1 MARFDRV
8 LLFLLDS
15 VGVGQLPD
23 AAAYGDAG
31 AATVQHTLEYDP
43 NLTLPNLER
52 LGLFSLPGLEGFSA
66 GIRPGGRYGRCR
78 EVSKGKDSIVGH
90 WEIMGYPT
98 SRPFNTFAG
107 GFPEDLISA
116 FSKAIGREVLCNEQ
130 ASGTELLERRG
141 ADHLR
146 TGLPMVYTSV
156 DSVFQIAAH
165 EEIVPPEQLYDWCRA
180 AKRVSEEL
188 GYRIGRVIAR
198 PFTGEPGHFVRTAN
212 RHDFAASPEGPTD
225 LDRLTEAGAEIHS
238 IGKPADI
245 FPETRFTSARRTGKN
260 AEGIAAA
267 REALEAGKRGL
278 IFVNLLDYDQ
288 VWGHRRD
295 PAGYGRGL
303 KEFDEALPGILDRLG
318 DRDLLIVTADHG
330 CDPAFKG
337 TDHTRE
343 YIPFLMLGRGIIPGS
358 MGERETF
365 GDVGATVLE
374 ALGAEVPEGRR
385 SALNE

>member
-66 GIRPGGRYGRCR
+66 GIRPVGRYGRCR
-78 EVSKGKDSIVGH
+78 EISKGKDSIVGH

-98 SRPFNTFAG
+98 SRPFNTFAS

-116 FSKAIGREVLCNEQ
+116 FSKAIGRDVLCNEQ

-238 IGKPADI
+238 IG
-245 FPETRFTSARRTGKN
+245 
-260 AEGIAAA
+260 
-267 REALEAGKRGL
+267 
-278 IFVNLLDYDQ
+278 
-288 VWGHRRD
+288 
-295 PAGYGRGL
+295 
-303 KEFDEALPGILDRLG
+303 
-318 DRDLLIVTADHG
+318 
-330 CDPAFKG
+330 
-337 TDHTRE
+337 
-343 YIPFLMLGRGIIPGS
+343 
-358 MGERETF
+358 
-365 GDVGATVLE
+365 
-374 ALGAEVPEGRR
+374 
-385 SALNE
+385 

>member
-1 MARFDRV
+1 
-8 LLFLLDS
+8 
-15 VGVGQLPD
+15 
-23 AAAYGDAG
+23 
-31 AATVQHTLEYDP
+31 
-43 NLTLPNLER
+43 
-52 LGLFSLPGLEGFSA
+52 
-66 GIRPGGRYGRCR
+66 
-78 EVSKGKDSIVGH
+78 
-90 WEIMGYPT
+90 MGYPT
-98 SRPFNTFAG
+98 SRPFNTFPG
-107 GFPEDLISA
+107 GFPEDLINT

-165 EEIVPPEQLYDWCRA
+165 EEIVPPELLYDWCRA

-212 RHDFAASPEGPTD
+212 RHDFAAAPEGPTD
-225 LDRLTEAGAEIHS
+225 LDRLTEAGVEIHS

-260 AEGIAAA
+260 VEGITAA
-267 REALEAGKRGL
+267 REALEEGKRGL

-288 VWGHRRD
+288 LWGHRRD
-295 PAGYGRGL
+295 AAGYSRGL

-330 CDPAFKG
+330 CDPTFKG

-343 YIPFLMLGRGIIPGS
+343 YIPFLMLGRGIAPGS
-358 MGERETF
+358 MGIRNTF
-365 GDVGATVLE
+365 ADVGAAVLE
-374 ALGAEVPEGRR
+374 ALGASVPEGRK
-385 SALNE
+385 SALD

>member
-52 LGLFSLPGLEGFSA
+52 LGLFSLPGLDGFSA
-66 GIRPGGRYGRCR
+66 GIRPVGRYGRCR

-116 FSKAIGREVLCNEQ
+116 FSKAIGRDVLCNEQ

-156 DSVFQIAAH
+156 DSVFQISPRSSCTTGAGRPSGYPRNWATASAGSSPAPSRGSRD
-165 EEIVPPEQLYDWCRA
+165 ISSAPP
-180 AKRVSEEL
+180 
-188 GYRIGRVIAR
+188 
-198 PFTGEPGHFVRTAN
+198 TGMILPPPR
-212 RHDFAASPEGPTD
+212 
-225 LDRLTEAGAEIHS
+225 
-238 IGKPADI
+238 
-245 FPETRFTSARRTGKN
+245 
-260 AEGIAAA
+260 
-267 REALEAGKRGL
+267 RGL
-278 IFVNLLDYDQ
+278 RI
-288 VWGHRRD
+288 WIG
-295 PAGYGRGL
+295 
-303 KEFDEALPGILDRLG
+303 
-318 DRDLLIVTADHG
+318 
-330 CDPAFKG
+330 
-337 TDHTRE
+337 
-343 YIPFLMLGRGIIPGS
+343 
-358 MGERETF
+358 
-365 GDVGATVLE
+365 
-374 ALGAEVPEGRR
+374 
-385 SALNE
+385 

>member
-1 MARFDRV
+1 MAGFGRV

-52 LGLFSLPGLEGFSA
+52 LGLFSIPGLEGFST
-66 GIRPGGRYGRCR
+66 GIRPVGRYGKCL

-98 SRPFNTFAG
+98 ARAFDTFPE
-107 GFPEDLISA
+107 GFPEDLIAA
-116 FSKAIGREVLCNEQ
+116 FTRAIGRDVLCNEL
-130 ASGTELLERRG
+130 ASGTELLDRLG
-141 ADHLR
+141 AAHLR

-165 EEIVPPEQLYDWCRA
+165 EEIVPPELLYDWCRA
-180 AKRVSEEL
+180 AKRASEEL
-188 GYRIGRVIAR
+188 GYQIGRVIAR

-212 RHDFAASPEGPTD
+212 RHDFAALPGTTD
-225 LDRLTEAGAEIHS
+225 LDRLTEAGVPVHS

-245 FPETRFTSARRTGKN
+245 FPETRFASARRTGSN
-260 AEGIAAA
+260 AQGIAAA
-267 REALEAGKRGL
+267 REALEAGKQGL

-288 VWGHRRD
+288 LWGHRRD
-295 PAGYGRGL
+295 AAGYGRGL

-330 CDPAFKG
+330 CDPTFRG

-343 YIPFLMLGRGIIPGS
+343 YIPFLMLGRGIVPGS
-358 MGERETF
+358 MGVRDTF
-365 GDVGATVLE
+365 ADVGATVLE
-374 ALGAEVPEGRR
+374 ALGAALPRGRR
-385 SALNE
+385 SALSD